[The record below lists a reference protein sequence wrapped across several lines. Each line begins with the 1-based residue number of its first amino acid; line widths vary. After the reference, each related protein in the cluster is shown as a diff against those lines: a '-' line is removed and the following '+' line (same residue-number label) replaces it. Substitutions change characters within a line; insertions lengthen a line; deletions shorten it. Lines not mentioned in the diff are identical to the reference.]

1 MDRIF
6 NTPFE
11 LSLRVLL
18 ILARKNVV
26 LTADMITAIDFITV
40 YGKIFGISQNNLH
53 GDSDY
58 KFSEFTSRR
67 GLVNQAI
74 KSLALDG
81 LIDITD
87 DGGEFLYRIS
97 ERGSVYVSSLHS
109 EYAEE
114 YRTLGNQT
122 LAMFGEKPT
131 REVVSMINKQAVS
144 SLRTGGQNG

>member
-1 MDRIF
+1 MDKVF

-18 ILARKNVV
+18 ILSCEKVA

-40 YGKIFGISQNNLH
+40 YGKIFGVSDNNLH

-67 GLVNQAI
+67 GLVNLAI

-81 LIDITD
+81 FVDIANSE
-87 DGGEFLYRIS
+87 GEFLYEIN
-97 ERGSVYVSSLHS
+97 ERGNAYISSLHS
-109 EYAEE
+109 EYAGE
-114 YRTLGNQT
+114 YCA
-122 LAMFGEKPT
+122 LAKQVLAFADGKST
-131 REVVSMINKQAVS
+131 REVIAVINRQAVT